1 MEHSGCQV
9 SPERLIA
16 LAMRAGARAKE
27 GWYATRNTMR
37 RQPECPRAI
46 LTLALR
52 AYPGDGSSSLGLAV
66 ACTRAFQVGWNESRS
81 TYTEKRSRF
90 L

>member
-1 MEHSGCQV
+1 M

-16 LAMRAGARAKE
+16 LGMKAGARARE

-52 AYPGDGSSSLGLAV
+52 TYPGDGSSSLGVAI
-66 ACTRAFQVGWNESRS
+66 ACTRAFQTGWNESRS
-81 TYTEKRSRF
+81 AYVEKKTRD